1 MRISELTAMDLLSLK
16 VNNTKLESFVIFR
29 LRSNFIFYI
38 EGYLF
43 VPQKIVLSVSFNAL
57 RLSEL
62 I

>member
-43 VPQKIVLSVSFNAL
+43 VPQKNCTFSFF
-57 RLSEL
+57 
-62 I
+62 